1 MSNKDHSELP
11 NGNDLMDID
20 DDSLEDLA
28 REIEARSAPP
38 KIYRKGYQVKHKSS
52 HRNHIDDTIA
62 GRLIYDEKVLARV
75 F

>member
-1 MSNKDHSELP
+1 MSNKDHSEFP

-38 KIYRKGYQVKHKSS
+38 KVYRKGYQVKHKVAA
-52 HRNHIDDTIA
+52 TETT
-62 GRLIYDEKVLARV
+62 LLRV
-75 F
+75 SVFMKIKLLR